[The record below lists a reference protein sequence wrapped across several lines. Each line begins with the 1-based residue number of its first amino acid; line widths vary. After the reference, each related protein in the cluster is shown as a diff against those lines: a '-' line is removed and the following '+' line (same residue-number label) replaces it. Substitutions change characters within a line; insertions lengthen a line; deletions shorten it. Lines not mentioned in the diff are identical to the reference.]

1 MNSKPAQ
8 AVCKT
13 LVGMND
19 EYTDT
24 LPRPDCP
31 PDTTAT
37 PAEPVFISVTEVLLG
52 STAAGSTVGA
62 HRVGA
67 LHNWWASR
75 AERRD
80 RRRRAARRRPDY
92 FEHAAMAR
100 EMHRL

>member
-13 LVGMND
+13 LVGMN
-19 EYTDT
+19 EYTET
-24 LPRPDCP
+24 LPRPYCP
-31 PDTTAT
+31 PDTAAT

-52 STAAGSTVGA
+52 SAAACSTVDA
-62 HRVGA
+62 RRVGA
-67 LHNWWASR
+67 LHNWWTSR

-80 RRRRAARRRPDY
+80 RRRRMARRRPDY

>member
-13 LVGMND
+13 LVDMN
-19 EYTDT
+19 EHTET
-24 LPRPDCP
+24 LTRPTCP
-31 PDTTAT
+31 PAPAAT
-37 PAEPVFISVTEVLLG
+37 PAQPVFISVTEVLLG

-62 HRVGA
+62 RRVGA
-67 LHNWWASR
+67 LHTWWTGR

-80 RRRRAARRRPDY
+80 RRRQLARRRPDY